1 MNPLENYF
9 LETPEPLQSILLYL
23 RQVIK
28 ETLPEVEEKYKYK
41 IPFYYYNGKP
51 LCYFNILKGTNY
63 VDVGF
68 WNGFKLSNKHGILKA
83 GRGRIMVKS
92 IQYKTL
98 ESIDVDLFMEVLLES
113 SLI

>member
-1 MNPLENYF
+1 M
-9 LETPEPLQSILLYL
+9 QSVLLYL

-28 ETLPEVEEKYKYK
+28 ATLPEIEEKYKYK
-41 IPFYYYNGKP
+41 IPFYYYKDKP
-51 LCYFNILKGTNY
+51 LCYLNILKGTNY

-68 WNGFKLSNKHGILKA
+68 WNGFKLSNKQGLLKA

-98 ESIDVDLFMEVLLES
+98 ESIDVDLFVAILLED